1 MLAIFFEVEFFG
13 ELFLL
18 LYFVLH
24 LYLLIVS
31 SYLLNCIFLL
41 AKSLKLTLEIS
52 ATYKIGQ
59 NSSSLSARLVTNL

>member
-1 MLAIFFEVEFFG
+1 MLANFFEVEFFG

-31 SYLLNCIFLL
+31 SYLLICIFLL
-41 AKSLKLTLEIS
+41 AKSLKLILEIS
-52 ATYKIGQ
+52 ATYRIGQ
-59 NSSSLSARLVTNL
+59 NSS